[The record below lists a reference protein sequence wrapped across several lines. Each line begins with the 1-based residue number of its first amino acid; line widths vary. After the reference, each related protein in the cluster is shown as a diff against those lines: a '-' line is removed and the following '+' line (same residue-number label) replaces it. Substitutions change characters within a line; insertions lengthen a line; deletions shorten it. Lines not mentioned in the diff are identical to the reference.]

1 MLNYIKWG
9 EIIKEDNKLN
19 ERVQRCLNPKCG
31 TVLFFSGKMAPNA
44 ENRGVDRDIHKKHD
58 EKGYYIECPKC
69 GAKHKV
75 KYYPIIPGEGLQ
87 WNIDGLRD

>member
-1 MLNYIKWG
+1 MLNYIKRG
-9 EIIKEDNKLN
+9 EIMKDNNKLD
-19 ERVQRCLNPKCG
+19 ELVKKCLNPNCG
-31 TVLFFSGKMAPNA
+31 AVIFVSGKMAPDA

-75 KYYPIIPGEGLQ
+75 KHYPIIPGEGLQ
-87 WNIDGLRD
+87 WSIDGLRK

>member
-1 MLNYIKWG
+1 MA
-9 EIIKEDNKLN
+9 
-19 ERVQRCLNPKCG
+19 PG
-31 TVLFFSGKMAPNA
+31 TVDKGI
-44 ENRGVDRDIHKKHD
+44 DRDIKIEHD
-58 EKGYYIECPKC
+58 EKGDFVECPKC